1 MLRLEQPNDASLTAP
16 CSSSEVTQL
25 EKLALETQNG
35 ELWIFDLA
43 GDGPGVKIP
52 PASAAEFWDDP
63 EPLAEYDPDLSEP
76 LYPEDTSTG
85 LSRTLRIGAFLSTI
99 EQLAESQREFIIGL
113 LEEFTTNQLRAW
125 LRWLY
130 MKDWNG
136 TSLLLFLEFQREYW
150 LETSAWWELTFWSKD
165 QHRWISRHSPYALSR
180 DEMYDLIQHRIDF
193 TPSEVIDWSWL
204 DDWNS
209 RQMWRRGFYSFAK
222 FALFRSKIHPGE
234 SWTQHMNLGQS
245 RRYAVAGFSEGTPE
259 ALFASGDWY
268 DFTEWEDG
276 LS

>member
-1 MLRLEQPNDASLTAP
+1 MMPLEHPNDASFTAP
-16 CSSSEVTQL
+16 CSSSELTQL
-25 EKLALETQNG
+25 ETFTLERQND
-35 ELWIFDLA
+35 EPWFFDLK
-43 GDGPGVKIP
+43 DDKPVFRIP
-52 PASAAEFWDDP
+52 LASTAEFWDDP

-85 LSRTLRIGAFLSTI
+85 LSRTLRIGAFISTI
-99 EQLAESQREFIIGL
+99 EQLTESQRQLVTGF
-113 LEEFTTNQLRAW
+113 LEEFFTNQLRNW

-136 TSLLLFLEFQREYW
+136 TSLILFLEFHREYW
-150 LETSAWWELTFWSKD
+150 LETSAWWELTFWSTD
-165 QHRWISRHSPYALSR
+165 RHRWISRLTPYALSR
-180 DEMYDLIQHRIDF
+180 DEMYDLIQCRIDF

-209 RQMWRRGFYSFAK
+209 RQMWMHGFYSFAK

-234 SWTQHMNLGQS
+234 SWTQHINLGQH
-245 RRYAVAGFSEGTPE
+245 RQYVVAGFSENAPE

-268 DFTEWEDG
+268 DLTEWEDG